1 MRCLIVR
8 TAAFAAALTV
18 AACGSGSSRSSD
30 TPDTSATAA
39 GLLSGMPRGSSSPMG
54 NGDLPP
60 VSGGAIDLS
69 SLGYNLGDPES
80 PVRVVEMSDY
90 GCGYCRQ
97 FHLETF
103 PTLLSE
109 FIESGMVQWKF
120 MPFITGMFENSL
132 TATEAAECALLQS
145 SEVFDELNERLW
157 TNQADWKRGAEP
169 EAVVRTMAGDA
180 GADLAEFDACLAD
193 DRRMDRIA
201 EATGLA
207 RAAGVRGTPTFFIFG
222 YPPIQGALPT
232 ETFREVLSA
241 VHAQATQGGGS

>member
-1 MRCLIVR
+1 MRRLMVR
-8 TAAFAAALTV
+8 TAAVAAALTV
-18 AACGSGSSRSSD
+18 AACGSGSSD

-54 NGDLPP
+54 NTDLPRG
-60 VSGGAIDLS
+60 SGRTIDGP
-69 SLGYNLGDPES
+69 SLGYNLGDPQS

-109 FIESGMVQWKF
+109 FIESGMVEWKF

-157 TNQADWKRGAEP
+157 TNQADWKRGSEP
-169 EAVVRTMAGDA
+169 EAVVRTMASDA
-180 GADLAEFDACLAD
+180 GADLGEFDACLAD

-201 EATGLA
+201 GATGLA
-207 RAAGVRGTPTFFIFG
+207 REAGVRGTPTFFIFG

-232 ETFREVLSA
+232 ETFREILSA

>member
-1 MRCLIVR
+1 MVR
-8 TAAFAAALTV
+8 TAAVAAALAA
-18 AACGSGSSRSSD
+18 AACGSGSSD
-30 TPDTSATAA
+30 APDTSATAA

-54 NGDLPP
+54 NADLPRG
-60 VSGGAIDLS
+60 SGGTIDLP
-69 SLGYNLGDPES
+69 SLGYNLGDPRS
-80 PVRVVEMSDY
+80 PVRVAEMSDY

-109 FIESGMVQWKF
+109 FIESGMVEWKF

-157 TNQADWKRGAEP
+157 TNQADWKHGSEP
-169 EAVVRTMAGDA
+169 EAVVRAMAGDA
-180 GADLAEFDACLAD
+180 GADLGEFDACLAD

-201 EATGLA
+201 GTTGLA
-207 RAAGVRGTPTFFIFG
+207 REAGVRGIPTFFIFG

-232 ETFREVLSA
+232 ETFREILSA